1 MVWAKGGAGN
11 QSGDGPSSPEM
22 RLCLRTSGEVEVR
35 ALDPQDQVED
45 AVPAKLSESG
55 RNGEECLGVQVR

>member
-1 MVWAKGGAGN
+1 
-11 QSGDGPSSPEM
+11 M